1 MATQELVAAN
11 AMSTVHRYIDA
22 FNEGDVKGMAAAFA
36 VPGSIL
42 DGMPPHVWQGTTA
55 AEDWY
60 RDVLINTKK
69 EGASDFVVTLGTPR
83 HMEITGDAA
92 YLVVPATMRFKV
104 HGKQITQSGAVF
116 TLALRQLSE
125 GWRIA
130 AWAWAKGTA
139 QQSI

>member
-1 MATQELVAAN
+1 MATQAAVAAD
-11 AMSTVHRYIDA
+11 AISTVHRYIGA
-22 FNEGDVKGMAAAFA
+22 FNRGDVQGMAAAFA

-42 DGMPPHVWQGTTA
+42 DGMPPHVWSGPTA

-60 RDVLINTKK
+60 RDVLTNTEK
-69 EGASDFVVTLGTPR
+69 EGASDFFVTVGRPL
-83 HMEITGDAA
+83 HLDVTGDAA
-92 YLVVPATMRFKV
+92 YVVLPATMKFKV

-116 TLALRQLSE
+116 TMALRKFTD

-130 AWAWAKGTA
+130 SWAWSKGTP

>member
-1 MATQELVAAN
+1 MATQKVVTADP
-11 AMSTVHRYIDA
+11 RYIDA
-22 FNEGDVKGMAAAFA
+22 FNKGDARNMAAAFA

-42 DGMPPHVWQGTTA
+42 DGMPSHVWHGTTA

-60 RDVLINTKK
+60 RGVLMNTKK
-69 EGASDFVVTLGTPR
+69 EGASDFFVTVEQPL

-92 YLVVPATMRFKV
+92 YVVVPATMRFKV
-104 HGKQITQSGAVF
+104 HGKQITQSGAIF
-116 TLALRQLSE
+116 TMALRRYSN

-130 AWAWAKGTA
+130 AWAWAKGTP